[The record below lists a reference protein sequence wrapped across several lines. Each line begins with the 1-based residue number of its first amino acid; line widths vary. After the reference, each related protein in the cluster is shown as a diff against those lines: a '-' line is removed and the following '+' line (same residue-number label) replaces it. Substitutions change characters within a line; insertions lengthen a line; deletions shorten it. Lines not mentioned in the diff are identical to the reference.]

1 MMPTIRLVHHN
12 RFTAWMIQSILMPDI
27 QLEIVL
33 FLIQRGFVLGKDFS
47 MDANGDLIIG
57 SAETFSALTEFM
69 DSLS

>member
-12 RFTAWMIQSILMPDI
+12 RFTAWMIQSIMPDI